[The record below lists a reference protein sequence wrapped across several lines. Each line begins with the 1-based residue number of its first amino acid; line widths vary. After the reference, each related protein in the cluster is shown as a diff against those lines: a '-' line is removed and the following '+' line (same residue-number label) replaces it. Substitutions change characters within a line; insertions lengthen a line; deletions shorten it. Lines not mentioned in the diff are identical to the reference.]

1 MSTNTDLAS
10 MFHTMATILEIK
22 GESGFKVNANTKVA
36 RALEDLVEDVASI
49 PDLTSIPGVGKSSA
63 TKIQNYLKT
72 GQMIEFEALR
82 NSIPSGLLDVMRVQ
96 GLGPKKVRQLWQ
108 EADVIDIATLRKAI
122 DDGRLDTLPR
132 MGKKRSKIFQ
142 KHSPSL
148 KLLGI
153 ERELALQCPLA
164 ESIIQSLQEQPGITN
179 IAFAGSLRRGK
190 ETIGDID
197 ILASTENPMAL
208 SDAFC
213 TMNNVA
219 IVQAKGETKC
229 SVRLESGMQVDLRVV
244 DKSKFGA
251 ALLYF
256 TGSKEHN
263 IILRERAIKQHKK
276 LNEYELEP
284 SNTSD
289 TEEAIYADLGLP
301 SYHPK
306 FEKIVANYFAT
317 KYQT

>member
-132 MGKKRSKIFQ
+132 MGKKTIENISEALAFVETSGNRTRIGIAMPLFARLRCRRACQLKVRLRSIKSHTLSAQPERSKTL
-142 KHSPSL
+142 KGHSGSHLICPYGN
-148 KLLGI
+148 KGRI
-153 ERELALQCPLA
+153 ELY
-164 ESIIQSLQEQPGITN
+164 
-179 IAFAGSLRRGK
+179 GK
-190 ETIGDID
+190 
-197 ILASTENPMAL
+197 N
-208 SDAFC
+208 
-213 TMNNVA
+213 
-219 IVQAKGETKC
+219 
-229 SVRLESGMQVDLRVV
+229 
-244 DKSKFGA
+244 
-251 ALLYF
+251 
-256 TGSKEHN
+256 
-263 IILRERAIKQHKK
+263 
-276 LNEYELEP
+276 
-284 SNTSD
+284 
-289 TEEAIYADLGLP
+289 
-301 SYHPK
+301 
-306 FEKIVANYFAT
+306 
-317 KYQT
+317 